1 MNESWN
7 PAGSQPLR
15 EEQVTQAVRFLT
27 DSRTRTATQ
36 TDKESFLRQKGL
48 TDAEISAAFARS
60 NASTVTS
67 LRGSP
72 LNDPQNPSRPLY
84 IPPPVIE
91 EPIVWSALKSIFSA
105 VGAMAL
111 GILGYHVYQGT
122 QLPQE
127 IDKQQISTGPSVGSS
142 SSFQPSQYDLQKQ
155 LETEIRRI
163 TVEQELRHKEL
174 LIAIRELSTSV
185 EGKGKA
191 TRKPGGSVVTDFG
204 VNSSE
209 NETTVVQEDVPD
221 ISAESIDLEAEVTR
235 AIDDGID
242 ATIQLVLSNIEKN
255 KKLNK
260 SNLKFKKLDGNSLLS
275 YCGYR
280 ETADFFELR
289 TDHLDAA
296 RNHACTVTE
305 EIKRAR
311 ESRKQHSHPEKKEDP
326 PAVPDIDSETVH
338 QSDSPSAPWLP
349 VASKSNINK

>member
-7 PAGSQPLR
+7 PAGSQPVR

-27 DSRTRTATQ
+27 DSRTRNATQ
-36 TDKESFLRQKGL
+36 TEKESFLRQKGL

-60 NASTVTS
+60 NAPTVTS
-67 LRGSP
+67 LQRSP
-72 LNDPQNPSRPLY
+72 LNDPQNPNRPLY

-105 VGAMAL
+105 VGAMAI
-111 GILGYHVYQGT
+111 GVLGYHVYQGT
-122 QLPQE
+122 RLPHDN
-127 IDKQQISTGPSVGSS
+127 DKPQSSNGPSVNSS

-174 LIAIRELSTSV
+174 LIAIRELSASV
-185 EGKGKA
+185 EGKVK
-191 TRKPGGSVVTDFG
+191 THRKPGGSVVTDVG
-204 VNSSE
+204 VISCE
-209 NETTVVQEDVPD
+209 NETTVVHEDVPD
-221 ISAESIDLEAEVTR
+221 ISAESIDLEAEVSK

-242 ATIQLVLSNIEKN
+242 PTIQLVLSNLDKN

-260 SNLKFKKLDGNSLLS
+260 SNLKFKKLEGNRLLS
-275 YCGYR
+275 FCGYS
-280 ETADFFELR
+280 ETGEFFELR
-289 TDHLDAA
+289 TDQLDAA

-311 ESRKQHSHPEKKEDP
+311 ESRKQHANPEKKDDP
-326 PAVPDIDSETVH
+326 PGVPDIDSETFH
-338 QSDSPSAPWLP
+338 QIDSPSAPWLT
-349 VASKSNINK
+349 ASSNSNINK